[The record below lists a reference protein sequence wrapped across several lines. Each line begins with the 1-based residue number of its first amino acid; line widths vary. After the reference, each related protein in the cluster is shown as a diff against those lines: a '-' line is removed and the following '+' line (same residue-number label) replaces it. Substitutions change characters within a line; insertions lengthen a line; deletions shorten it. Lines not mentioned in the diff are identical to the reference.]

1 MRRQD
6 PPSERILRE
15 QTALE
20 AGKQPGA
27 EWMCAWG
34 LLLAS
39 GQEGVIRLLEVLEFL
54 DQDGGNQITQLTLP
68 ESPEKLEGPSLR
80 EGIPAARAHVPPP
93 RTPAPIRLF
102 PDDWDPLHPTPQ
114 PGRTAAQQFPVL
126 LSSPSLRGP
135 KGKASCGS
143 ARGSSVSLRGKGGG
157 GEREEAGGGRRSF
170 SAARSSRGDRGGGA
184 PFPPHADCCGVLPV
198 PARVCEG
205 ERVRWVGPMGV
216 IEGFGDAERRFPLP
230 SEWGRE
236 VGGSRA
242 RPLSLRD
249 SLSSL
254 QEEKVPGGSGWRSCA
269 AAQQLPELAAAG
281 RGAGKLRSA
290 LLQLVAGGSP
300 LDTSPPRYAPAR
312 PRGTAAGA
320 GTPLPAPLA
329 QHPFRPRALQAARC
343 LSALRGGPRLFPGRG
358 SLRPPGPPGL
368 WGRRWSVSVYTLR
381 CVGSGRP
388 GVGSAGGAALCWR
401 RHLLRACPHSSFP
414 RFLLTSAGRAGHF
427 PLRSWQR
434 RWERFVVGLHAVAV
448 AEAAAPGLEHQREL
462 RSLRA
467 APSGCCAGGAERC
480 SSEPCRESSFPR

>member
-1 MRRQD
+1 
-6 PPSERILRE
+6 
-15 QTALE
+15 
-20 AGKQPGA
+20 
-27 EWMCAWG
+27 
-34 LLLAS
+34 
-39 GQEGVIRLLEVLEFL
+39 
-54 DQDGGNQITQLTLP
+54 
-68 ESPEKLEGPSLR
+68 
-80 EGIPAARAHVPPP
+80 
-93 RTPAPIRLF
+93 
-102 PDDWDPLHPTPQ
+102 
-114 PGRTAAQQFPVL
+114 
-126 LSSPSLRGP
+126 
-135 KGKASCGS
+135 
-143 ARGSSVSLRGKGGG
+143 
-157 GEREEAGGGRRSF
+157 
-170 SAARSSRGDRGGGA
+170 
-184 PFPPHADCCGVLPV
+184 
-198 PARVCEG
+198 
-205 ERVRWVGPMGV
+205 MGV
-216 IEGFGDAERRFPLP
+216 IEGFGDAEQRFPLP

-300 LDTSPPRYAPAR
+300 LDTPHPRYAPAR

-320 GTPLPAPLA
+320 GTPLAAPLA

-368 WGRRWSVSVYTLR
+368 WGRRWSVSVYTPR

-388 GVGSAGGAALCWR
+388 GVGSARGAALCWR

-434 RWERFVVGLHAVAV
+434 WWERFVVGLHAVAV
-448 AEAAAPGLEHQREL
+448 AGAAAPGLEHQREL

-480 SSEPCRESSFPR
+480 SSEPRRESSFPR